1 MSTDHPSN
9 SPEDDQNPSM
19 FDSLKEHAGAQ
30 AHQLADDVKEQA
42 ARREQGMRNNMSR
55 RADEFA
61 TALRSANS
69 GVDSDSV
76 VTDMIDYA
84 ADNIS
89 GIANSLNRTSTGE
102 MVDNIRNF
110 ARERPGTFMGLSA
123 LAGFAAT
130 RFLLSSSRGD
140 SGHTGDWRDWPGG
153 NPSGTTAYS
162 PGAAHPDAGGSVGAT
177 AGDRP
182 GAGRA
187 RGTSDHGSTGFS
199 PTDGADRGSGTSTG
213 GRND

>member
-9 SPEDDQNPSM
+9 LPEDDQNPSM
-19 FDSLKEHAGAQ
+19 FDSLKEHAGTQ

-42 ARREQGMRNNMSR
+42 ARREQDLRNNMSR
-55 RADEFA
+55 RFDEFA

-69 GVDSDSV
+69 DVDSHSV
-76 VTDMIDYA
+76 VTDMIDFA

-89 GIANSLNRTSTGE
+89 GIANGLNRANTGE

-130 RFLLSSSRGD
+130 RFLLSSSRGH
-140 SGHTGDWRDWPGG
+140 SGHTGDWPEGS
-153 NPSGTTAYS
+153 PSGTTAHS
-162 PGAAHPDAGGSVGAT
+162 SGAVRQNTDGSLGAT
-177 AGDRP
+177 AGSRT
-182 GAGRA
+182 GAGIT
-187 RGTSDHGSTGFS
+187 RGASDHRSMGVS
-199 PTDGADRGSGTSTG
+199 PSDGADHGSGTSTG
-213 GRND
+213 GRNDG